1 MLSIYNREVRQRRR
15 AKQKLSRGR
24 KENEIYLRT
33 IEFLSL
39 LYKYYVYRRKCIL
52 INFKFKFSLLNF
64 IKIYFIFFN

>member
-24 KENEIYLRT
+24 KENEIYFRT

-39 LYKYYVYRRKCIL
+39 LYKYYRRKCIL